1 MLRLQGFQFIVK
13 YARTGL
19 LLHLGDAV
27 IPVVNCSTL
36 KPGFSAREY
45 SAVMLLRI
53 RTVQNFLVCFKQVCI
68 AAVYSA
74 LMSEV

>member
-13 YARTGL
+13 YAKTGL
-19 LLHLGDAV
+19 LLHLGDV
-27 IPVVNCSTL
+27 IPGVNCSTL
-36 KPGFSAREY
+36 KHGFSAQEY